1 MAQKQ
6 TKAKKGIKKEF
17 FDVTAPLIT
26 TKISL
31 YASEKEELVGKT
43 IKLDLTKSLRGKSLI
58 LNLRIKKVEDNLV
71 GVPESIELAGSY
83 IAKVMR
89 KGVDYVEDSFDI
101 ECRDCFAKIKPFM
114 LTRKRVSRAILNTLR
129 KESKEFLISQLKIRN
144 AHEIFSDII
153 SNKLQKQLS
162 LKLKKI
168 YPLALCEIRI
178 FNMTKKKDNY
188 KDIPIKEQLIKLENK
203 IEDIPVVGDIP
214 VEEPVVEKDK
224 E

>member
-58 LNLRIKKVEDNLV
+58 LNLRIKNADNNLI

-114 LTRKRVSRAILNTLR
+114 LTRKRVSRAILNALR
-129 KESKEFLISQLKIRN
+129 KESKEFLLSQLKIRN
-144 AHEIFSDII
+144 VHEIFSDII

-178 FNMTKKKDNY
+178 FNITKKKDNY
-188 KDIPIKEQLIKLENK
+188 KDFPIKEQLIK
-203 IEDIPVVGDIP
+203 IEDIPVVEDIL
-214 VEEPVVEKDK
+214 VEEPVLEKDK
-224 E
+224 SEE